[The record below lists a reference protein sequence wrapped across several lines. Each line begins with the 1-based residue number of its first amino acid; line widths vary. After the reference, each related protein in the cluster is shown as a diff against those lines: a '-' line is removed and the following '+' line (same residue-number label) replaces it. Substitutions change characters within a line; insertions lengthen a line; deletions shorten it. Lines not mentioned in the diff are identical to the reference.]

1 MNQKPG
7 FTLTFIFLFVF
18 FQSFSQNIP
27 LRIKTLS
34 VKTVDGNVYL
44 GTVVSEDIYN
54 LVLNTES
61 LGEIKIAQNKILS
74 KTEVRISKNYS
85 ESNNL
90 TKKNMLNPELQNVKM
105 EKARTVQMTGTI
117 MTLCGISACSV
128 GYILFEDGMFKRY
141 PSTPGHISGD
151 TYSTAGGAAG
161 LFLLIVGIPAV
172 CIGVPVLLIGTAQ
185 RGAVKRNL
193 QMSLI
198 TIENPVMNTSVTGL
212 SLKFRF

>member
-1 MNQKPG
+1 MEK
-7 FTLTFIFLFVF
+7 
-18 FQSFSQNIP
+18 
-27 LRIKTLS
+27 
-34 VKTVDGNVYL
+34 
-44 GTVVSEDIYN
+44 
-54 LVLNTES
+54 
-61 LGEIKIAQNKILS
+61 IKIAQNKILS
-74 KTEVRISKNYS
+74 KTEVRISKTFS

-141 PSTPGHISGD
+141 RSTPGHISGD

-185 RGAVKRNL
+185 RGAAKRNL